1 MNFRRRLGT
10 KGQVVVPRDV
20 RQHLGIRSGS
30 EVIFEVRN
38 EEAVLKPGVVP
49 SDVVSQY
56 LSIISPKLKK
66 KVQLEDILE
75 EEILEETRLRR

>member
-1 MNFRRRLGT
+1 MNFRRKLGL

-38 EEAVLKPGVVP
+38 EEAVLRPGKAP
-49 SDVVSQY
+49 SDVVNEY
-56 LSIISPKLKK
+56 VSIISPKLKK
-66 KVQLEDILE
+66 KVRLEEIVE
-75 EEILEETRLRR
+75 EEILEEIRLRR